1 MAHSVCEEC
10 GFDWNVE
17 PQLTSHVIRTNFAR
31 MTSAVRA
38 ADDAAT
44 ISSRPSSGAWSILEY
59 IVHLRDVKHFYRARI
74 GRVLREDRPILEAT
88 DFAVLAET
96 ARYCD
101 EPVDPTLRVI
111 EDLVAEVAS
120 LLDAITSPEW
130 QRTGVGSAGDERSV
144 ARLAR
149 SLAHEYEH
157 HVSDIRRQL

>member
-17 PQLTSHVIRTNFAR
+17 PQLTSHVIRMNLAR
-31 MTSAVRA
+31 MTAAVRTA
-38 ADDAAT
+38 EPTT
-44 ISSRPSSGAWSILEY
+44 ISSRPSTGAWSILEY
-59 IVHLRDVKHFYRARI
+59 IVHLRDVTHFYRDRI
-74 GRVLREDRPILEAT
+74 GRVLREDRPTLEAT
-88 DFAVLAET
+88 DFSVRAET

-101 EPVDPTLRVI
+101 EPVAPTLRVI

-120 LLDAITSPEW
+120 LLDAITPHEW

-157 HVSDIRRQL
+157 HVSDIRNQL